1 MRFSVEV
8 KIHAGAWLPSAGC
21 YLEESKTY
29 MKVIGFAGYSGA
41 GKTTLVEALV
51 ALMKQRGI
59 KVSVI
64 KHAHHHFD
72 VDREGKDSWRHR
84 KAGAYEVLLASDQRM
99 ALMREY
105 DEPTELS
112 VHDMLAQLDPRVDW
126 VLIEG
131 FKHGDVPKIEVW
143 RKQQD
148 RLDKGKSIE
157 PLYPHD
163 ARVMAVATDASH
175 DLPQAAAQPVLD
187 LNEPQAV
194 LQWLLDHADTLN
206 YKN

>member
-1 MRFSVEV
+1 
-8 KIHAGAWLPSAGC
+8 
-21 YLEESKTY
+21 

-51 ALMKQRGI
+51 ALMKARGL

-105 DEPTELS
+105 AQPTQVS
-112 VHDMLAQLDPRVDW
+112 VHDMLAQLDPSVDW

-143 RKQQD
+143 RLQQD

-157 PLYPHD
+157 PLYPQD
-163 ARVMAVATDASH
+163 ALVMAVATDAPQN
-175 DLPQAAAQPVLD
+175 LPLVPTQPVLD
-187 LNEPQAV
+187 LNQPPVV
-194 LQWLLDHADTLN
+194 LQWLLDQADALE

>member
-1 MRFSVEV
+1 
-8 KIHAGAWLPSAGC
+8 
-21 YLEESKTY
+21 

-41 GKTTLVEALV
+41 GKTGLVEALV
-51 ALMKQRGI
+51 MLMKQRGLR
-59 KVSVI
+59 VSVI
-64 KHAHHHFD
+64 KHAHHDFD

-105 DEPTELS
+105 PQTMELS
-112 VHDMLAQLDPRVDW
+112 VHDMLAQLDPAVDW
-126 VLIEG
+126 VLVEG

-143 RKQQD
+143 RRQQD
-148 RLDKGKSIE
+148 RLDKGKSID
-157 PLYPHD
+157 PLYLHD
-163 ARVMAVATDASH
+163 ARVMAVATDAAH

-187 LNEPQAV
+187 LNQPQAV

>member
-1 MRFSVEV
+1 
-8 KIHAGAWLPSAGC
+8 
-21 YLEESKTY
+21 

-51 ALMKQRGI
+51 ALMKQRGLR
-59 KVSVI
+59 VSVI

-105 DEPTELS
+105 PQPTEVS
-112 VHDMLAQLDPRVDW
+112 VHDMLAQLDPSVDW
-126 VLIEG
+126 VLVEG

-143 RKQQD
+143 REQQD
-148 RLDKGKSIE
+148 RLDKGKTIE
-157 PLYPHD
+157 PMFAHD
-163 ARVMAVATDASH
+163 AKVLAIATDTPAL
-175 DLPQAAAQPVLD
+175 LPSLPAQPVLD
-187 LNEPQAV
+187 LNQPQAV
-194 LQWLLDHADTLN
+194 LQWLLANADALKYKTFE

>member
-1 MRFSVEV
+1 
-8 KIHAGAWLPSAGC
+8 
-21 YLEESKTY
+21 

-51 ALMKQRGI
+51 ALMTQRGL

-84 KAGAYEVLLASDQRM
+84 KAGAYEVLLASDRRM

-105 DEPTELS
+105 EQPVDLS
-112 VHDMLAQLDPRVDW
+112 VHDMLAQLDPAVDW

-131 FKHGDVPKIEVW
+131 FKHGDMPKIEVW
-143 RKQQD
+143 RQQQD
-148 RLDKGKSIE
+148 RLDQGKNIE
-157 PLYPHD
+157 PLFTHD
-163 ARVMAVATDASH
+163 ARVQAVATDAP
-175 DLPQAAAQPVLD
+175 DRLPAQPVQPVLD
-187 LNEPQAV
+187 LNQPQAV
-194 LQWLLDHADTLN
+194 LQWLLASADTLE

>member
-1 MRFSVEV
+1 
-8 KIHAGAWLPSAGC
+8 
-21 YLEESKTY
+21 

-51 ALMKQRGI
+51 ALMTQSGL

-64 KHAHHHFD
+64 KHAHHQFD

-84 KAGAYEVLLASDQRM
+84 KAGAYEVLLASDRRL

-105 DEPTELS
+105 EQPVELT
-112 VHDMLAQLDPRVDW
+112 VRDMLAQLDPAVDW

-131 FKHGDVPKIEVW
+131 FKHGELPKIEVW
-143 RKQQD
+143 RLQQD
-148 RLDKGKSIE
+148 RLDQGKNTE
-157 PLYPHD
+157 PLFTHD
-163 ARVMAVATDASH
+163 AQVLAVATDAP
-175 DLPQAAAQPVLD
+175 DRLPAQPVQSVLD
-187 LNEPQAV
+187 LSQPETV
-194 LQWLLDHADTLN
+194 LEWLLARADALE

>member
-1 MRFSVEV
+1 
-8 KIHAGAWLPSAGC
+8 
-21 YLEESKTY
+21 

-51 ALMKQRGI
+51 ALMKQRGL

-105 DEPTELS
+105 EQPREFS
-112 VHDMLAQLDPRVDW
+112 VHDMLAQLDASVDW
-126 VLIEG
+126 VLVEG
-131 FKHGDVPKIEVW
+131 FKHGDLPKVEVW
-143 RKQQD
+143 RQQQD

-163 ARVMAVATDASH
+163 ARVLAVATDAV
-175 DLPQAAAQPVLD
+175 DALPQTPTQPVLD
-187 LNEPQAV
+187 LNQPQLV
-194 LQWLLDHADTLN
+194 LQWLIAHADSLQ

>member
-1 MRFSVEV
+1 
-8 KIHAGAWLPSAGC
+8 
-21 YLEESKTY
+21 

-84 KAGAYEVLLASDQRM
+84 KAGAYEVLLASDRRM

-105 DEPTELS
+105 EHPTQLS
-112 VHDMLAQLDPRVDW
+112 MHHMLAQLDPSVDW
-126 VLIEG
+126 VLVEG
-131 FKHGDVPKIEVW
+131 FKHGELPKIEVW
-143 RKQQD
+143 RQQQD
-148 RLDKGKSIE
+148 RLDKGKSLE
-157 PLYPHD
+157 PLFAHD
-163 ARVMAVATDASH
+163 PRVLAVATDAAH
-175 DLPQAAAQPVLD
+175 DLPQVPVQPVLD
-187 LNEPQAV
+187 LNQPQLV
-194 LQWLLDHADTLN
+194 LQWLLAHSDSLQ

>member
-1 MRFSVEV
+1 
-8 KIHAGAWLPSAGC
+8 
-21 YLEESKTY
+21 

-51 ALMKQRGI
+51 GLMKQRGL

-105 DEPTELS
+105 PQATEVS
-112 VHDMLAQLDPRVDW
+112 VHDMLAQLDPSVDW

-131 FKHGDVPKIEVW
+131 FKHGDVPKVEVW
-143 RKQQD
+143 RRQQD
-148 RLDKGKSIE
+148 RLDKGKSIA

-163 ARVMAVATDASH
+163 AKVLAVATDAS
-175 DLPQAAAQPVLD
+175 DLLTALLPSPPAQPVLD
-187 LNEPQAV
+187 LNQPQAV
-194 LQWLLDHADTLN
+194 LQWLLANADTLE

>member
-1 MRFSVEV
+1 
-8 KIHAGAWLPSAGC
+8 
-21 YLEESKTY
+21 
-29 MKVIGFAGYSGA
+29 MKVIGFAGYSGS

-51 ALMKQRGI
+51 ALMKQRGL
-59 KVSVI
+59 KVSVV

-105 DEPTELS
+105 EQSTEFS
-112 VHDMLAQLDPRVDW
+112 VHDMLAQLDPSVDW
-126 VLIEG
+126 VLVEG

-143 RKQQD
+143 RLQQD
-148 RLDKGKSIE
+148 RLDKGKSLE

-163 ARVMAVATDASH
+163 TRVLAVATDAAQ
-175 DLPQAAAQPVLD
+175 DLPQTPAQPVLD
-187 LNEPQAV
+187 VNQPQAV
-194 LQWLLDHADTLN
+194 LQWLLDHADSLH

>member
-1 MRFSVEV
+1 
-8 KIHAGAWLPSAGC
+8 
-21 YLEESKTY
+21 

-51 ALMKQRGI
+51 ALMKQHGL

-112 VHDMLAQLDPRVDW
+112 VHDMLAQLDPSVDW

-131 FKHGDVPKIEVW
+131 FKHGDVPKVEVW
-143 RKQQD
+143 RLQQD

-163 ARVMAVATDASH
+163 AMVLAVATDAAH
-175 DLPQAAAQPVLD
+175 DLPQAATQVVLD
-187 LNEPQAV
+187 LNQPQAV
-194 LQWLLDHADTLN
+194 LQWLLDHADSLH

>member
-8 KIHAGAWLPSAGC
+8 KIHSGAWLPSAGC

-29 MKVIGFAGYSGA
+29 MKVIGFAGYSGS

-51 ALMKQRGI
+51 ALMKQRGL

-99 ALMREY
+99 VLMREY
-105 DEPTELS
+105 PQTMEPS
-112 VHDMLAQLDPRVDW
+112 VHDMLAQLDPSVDW
-126 VLIEG
+126 VLVEG

-157 PLYPHD
+157 PLYPQD
-163 ARVMAVATDASH
+163 ALVMAVATDAPQN
-175 DLPQAAAQPVLD
+175 LPQVPTQPVLD
-187 LNEPQAV
+187 LNQPQVV
-194 LQWLLDHADTLN
+194 LQWLLAHADALE